1 MKTTELEQHLSY
13 EDATIDPLQLFLNQ
27 LRHYP
32 LLTAAEEV
40 ELAKRIEKGDMD
52 AKERMVTSNLRLVVS
67 IAKKYQGQGLPL
79 TDLIQ
84 EGNLGLIRAAEK
96 FDWRRGLKFSTYATL
111 GIRQAIQRGL
121 ENTSRTVRL
130 PVHIAQR
137 ERKISRIHRELNAKL
152 EREPTDEEI
161 AEIADLTPE
170 EVAEIRKAA
179 RPVVSLDQPVGEDGE
194 TALGDLMA
202 SQQPEAEDL
211 VARSD
216 RANRL
221 RTAVED
227 LPERERDVIVLRYG
241 TNGEEPATL
250 RETGRRLGVT
260 PERARQLE
268 DQALR
273 RLSRSGDLSALR
285 EAA

>member
-1 MKTTELEQHLSY
+1 MKTLNPEHLSY

-32 LLTAAEEV
+32 LLTAVEEV
-40 ELAKRIEKGDMD
+40 ELAKRIEKGDVD

-84 EGNLGLIRAAEK
+84 EGIFGLIRATEK
-96 FDWRRGLKFSTYATL
+96 FDWRRGFKFSTYATL
-111 GIRQAIQRGL
+111 WIRQAIQRGL

-152 EREPTDEEI
+152 EREPTNEEI
-161 AEIADLTPE
+161 AEVADLTPE
-170 EVAEIRKAA
+170 EVGEIRKAA
-179 RPVVSLDQPVGEDGE
+179 RPVASLDQPVGEDGE

-202 SQQPEAEDL
+202 SNQPEAEDL
-211 VARSD
+211 VHASQ
-216 RANRL
+216 RAQRL
-221 RTAVED
+221 RDALEQ
-227 LPERERDVIVLRYG
+227 LPERERDVVVLRYG

-268 DQALR
+268 DQALK
-273 RLSRSGDLSALR
+273 RLARSADLAALR

>member
-84 EGNLGLIRAAEK
+84 EGIFGLIRATEK
-96 FDWRRGLKFSTYATL
+96 FDWRRGFKFSTYATL
-111 GIRQAIQRGL
+111 WIRQAIQRGL

-202 SQQPEAEDL
+202 SQQPEAEEL
-211 VARSD
+211 VVRSD
-216 RANRL
+216 RAQRL

-241 TNGEEPATL
+241 TNGEAPATL

>member
-1 MKTTELEQHLSY
+1 MNVIPDLTY
-13 EDATIDPLQLFLNQ
+13 EDATVDPLQLFLNQ

-40 ELAKRIEKGDMD
+40 ELAQRIEKGDMD

-84 EGNLGLIRAAEK
+84 EGIFGLIRAAEK
-96 FDWRRGLKFSTYATL
+96 FDWRRGFKFSTYATL
-111 GIRQAIQRGL
+111 WIRQAIQLGL

-137 ERKISRIHRELNAKL
+137 ERKISRIQRELNTKL
-152 EREPTDEEI
+152 EREPTNEEI
-161 AEIADLTPE
+161 AELAQLTPE
-170 EVAEIRKAA
+170 EVEEIRKAA

-202 SQQPEAEDL
+202 SRSPEPEEEVYESLRNETL
-211 VARSD
+211 VGA
-216 RANRL
+216 L
-221 RTAVED
+221 ED
-227 LPERERDVIVLRYG
+227 LPERERDVIKLRYG
-241 TNGEEPATL
+241 TEGEAPATL

-268 DQALR
+268 DQALK
-273 RLSRSGDLSALR
+273 RLSRRAELAALR